1 MKSFNSLLLTTFIL
15 SLFIACSSGGSD
27 SLNPEISGC
36 MDGCA
41 ENYNSEATIED
52 NSCMYDILGVYT
64 IDDFIVDG
72 ESYFNSNTFENAY
85 VNAYYEFDI
94 SVNSGA
100 SWEFIATLSDGTIEQ
115 DYGTF
120 TNTDTTITLVSDID
134 NSQSTFTITNINC
147 NELDAEG
154 TFDGSLISFETTY
167 GVNLPVAGC
176 MDDCAE
182 NYNSEATIEDN
193 SCMYDILG
201 VYTID
206 DFIVDGE
213 SYFNSNTFE
222 NAYVNAYY
230 EFDISVNSGASWEFI
245 ATLSDG
251 TIEQDYGTFTNTD
264 TTITLVSDID
274 NSQSTFTITN
284 INCNELDA
292 VGTFDGSLIS
302 FETTLKTN

>member
-1 MKSFNSLLLTTFIL
+1 MKFFNSLLLTTFIL

-27 SLNPEISGC
+27 SLNPEIS
-36 MDGCA
+36 
-41 ENYNSEATIED
+41 
-52 NSCMYDILGVYT
+52 
-64 IDDFIVDG
+64 
-72 ESYFNSNTFENAY
+72 
-85 VNAYYEFDI
+85 
-94 SVNSGA
+94 
-100 SWEFIATLSDGTIEQ
+100 
-115 DYGTF
+115 
-120 TNTDTTITLVSDID
+120 
-134 NSQSTFTITNINC
+134 
-147 NELDAEG
+147 
-154 TFDGSLISFETTY
+154 
-167 GVNLPVAGC
+167 GC